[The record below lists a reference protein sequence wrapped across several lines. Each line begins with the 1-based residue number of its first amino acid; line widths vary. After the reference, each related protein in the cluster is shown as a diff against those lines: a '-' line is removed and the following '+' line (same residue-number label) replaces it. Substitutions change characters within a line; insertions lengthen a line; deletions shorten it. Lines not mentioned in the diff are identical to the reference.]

1 MYKNN
6 KAIVIDNGT
15 GFTKMGFSGNLD
27 PDFVFPT
34 AIAEINKKTDISI
47 SSKTE
52 EFDYYIGDKAVE
64 VASNS
69 RSHSITYPMMNGM
82 IDKWDQ
88 MEKFWH
94 QSIYHYMK
102 VDPQDHYFVLVLKIT
117 KFVFIDK
124 LNLLF

>member
-1 MYKNN
+1 MDRN
-6 KAIVIDNGT
+6 KRSVVIDNGT

-34 AIAEINKKTDISI
+34 AIAEINKKTDISV
-47 SSKTE
+47 SHKTE
-52 EFDYYIGDKAVE
+52 EYDFYIGDKALE
-64 VASNS
+64 VASTSSN
-69 RSHSITYPMMNGM
+69 HSITYPMMNGM

-102 VDPQDHYFVLVLKIT
+102 VDPQEHYFVLVI
-117 KFVFIDK
+117 K
-124 LNLLF
+124 LIIFFMDYSY

>member
-1 MYKNN
+1 MYRN
-6 KAIVIDNGT
+6 KRSVVIDNGT

-27 PDFVFPT
+27 PDYVFPT
-34 AIAEINKKTDISI
+34 AISEINKKTDISI
-47 SSKTE
+47 STKTE
-52 EFDYYIGDKAVE
+52 EYDFYIGDKALE

-69 RSHSITYPMMNGM
+69 VTHSVTYPMMNGM

-102 VDPQDHYFVLVLKIT
+102 VDPQEHCFVLV
-117 KFVFIDK
+117 
-124 LNLLF
+124 NLLINFYKEYNIWLYH